1 MFLICGEAL
10 FDFFADRTQA
20 NADTP
25 HVHFEAVAGGS
36 PYNVAVG
43 LARLEQHSAL
53 FTGLSTDFLGERLF
67 NVMRREGVD
76 TRHLVRLEDATTL
89 AMVSVSDRGCPEYA
103 FYHECSADRALEL
116 KHLPTLAEDCKAIHV
131 GSYSLVVC
139 PTSDTLLAL
148 VKRESQHRLITLD
161 PNVRLNIEPNLQLW
175 QERVEAFAQYA
186 DVIKI
191 SDEDTHMLYDDLDGE
206 ALAHRWLMGK
216 TNLVLLTRGSR
227 GLTVFTRDGRFDVP
241 TKPVKVVD
249 AVGAGDTFQAAIL
262 CWLSENDAV
271 SSEVVAS
278 LSREQITNM
287 VRFAHQAA
295 GITCTRRGPDLPRR
309 HEVPEVAALEETP
322 V

>member
-43 LARLEQHSAL
+43 LARLEQRAAL

-67 NVMRREGVD
+67 NVMRREGVTTD
-76 TRHLVRLEDATTL
+76 YLVRLEYATTL

-103 FYHECSADRALEL
+103 FYHECSADRALTLE
-116 KHLPTLAEDCKAIHV
+116 HLPALTDDVKAIHV

-148 VKRESQHRLITLD
+148 VERESKNRLITLD
-161 PNVRLNIEPNLQLW
+161 PNVRLNIEPDLQLW
-175 QERVEAFAQYA
+175 QHKVDAFARYA

-206 ALAHRWLMGK
+206 ALAQRWLMGK
-216 TNLVLLTRGSR
+216 TTLVLLTRGSR
-227 GLTVFTRDGRFDVP
+227 GLTIFTKEGRFDVP
-241 TKPVKVVD
+241 TKPVQVVD

-262 CWLSENDAV
+262 CWLAEHDAV
-271 SSEVVAS
+271 SSSAVAA
-278 LSREQITNM
+278 LSREQLVNM

-309 HEVPEVAALEETP
+309 HEVPAVPAE
-322 V
+322 

>member
-43 LARLEQHSAL
+43 LARLEQRAAL

-67 NVMRREGVD
+67 NVMRREGVTTD
-76 TRHLVRLEDATTL
+76 YLVRLEDATTL
-89 AMVSVSDRGCPEYA
+89 AMVSVSERGCPEYA
-103 FYHECSADRALEL
+103 FYHECSADRALTL
-116 KHLPTLAEDCKAIHV
+116 DHLPTLPEDVKAIHV

-148 VKRESQHRLITLD
+148 VERESKHRLITLD
-161 PNVRLNIEPNLQLW
+161 PNVRLNIEPDLQLW
-175 QERVEAFAQYA
+175 QHKVDAFARYA

-206 ALAHRWLMGK
+206 ALAQRWLMGK
-216 TNLVLLTRGSR
+216 TTLVLLTRGSR
-227 GLTVFTRDGRFDVP
+227 GLTIFTKEGRFDVP
-241 TKPVKVVD
+241 TKPVQVVD

-262 CWLSENDAV
+262 CWLAEHNAV
-271 SSEVVAS
+271 SSDAVAA
-278 LSREQITNM
+278 LSREQLTNM

-309 HEVPEVAALEETP
+309 HEVPAVPAE
-322 V
+322 